1 MNLFKRYWSW
11 HVIASPAYY
20 LLIVFIIVIA
30 LQGCGRECNFYSD
43 YVERFDKCIES
54 PDCMFTIA
62 EFYDYNV
69 AVMRRDAAC
78 KP

>member
-1 MNLFKRYWSW
+1 MKNWITSGWPAISLPASYLF
-11 HVIASPAYY
+11 
-20 LLIVFIIVIA
+20 IVFIIVIA
-30 LQGCGRECNFYSD
+30 LQGCGRECGYYSR
-43 YVERFDKCIES
+43 YVERFDKCIDS
-54 PDCMFTIA
+54 PKCTFTFD